1 MRNRITYGQSL
12 VLCSQ
17 PPAFQSNTLNVS
29 GLKRVQ
35 NCDIEFSFARERFKQ
50 VGSEDFVGD
59 VHLRNADIRFSL
71 NYYYSNGANEA
82 LMGLNVDG
90 NSGHALKY
98 VKKENQD
105 RNYYIVQGSGENFE
119 PLNETSFLDNYNV
132 MGLGNVFLDSY
143 SFSASVGAPITV
155 STSLS
160 AYNMQLDDYNESNGE
175 YIPAIDSSNGTTS
188 STHKYKILTGNIKN
202 VTNLDGYIDA
212 ALSPNDIELVLPSDI
227 NVAGLE
233 FTGNGQMAHI
243 QSFELSFNIDRH
255 DLYGFGSMYPYG
267 RRAILPV
274 LGSLNFSAIAS
285 EFTTGTLHTIINSGE
300 KEFDF
305 TFNFL
310 NCSGQT
316 GLQLDIEKAKM
327 DSQSFGESIGDN
339 AAVDI
344 SFSFPMSSTTG
355 FRVSTPPL
363 IIDQPEDSASAM
375 TTTATGKTPIT
386 YKWFDASDDSQVAT
400 GPSYNPTIEGDY
412 YCVAYNDLGSGI
424 SKTAHAT

>member
-59 VHLRNADIRFSL
+59 VHLRNADIRFGL

-119 PLNETSFLDNYNV
+119 PLNEASFLDNYNI

-143 SFSASVGAPITV
+143 SFSASVGTPISV

-227 NVAGLE
+227 NVAGME
-233 FTGNGQMAHI
+233 FTGDGQMAHI

-267 RRAILPV
+267 RRAILPI

-285 EFTTGTLHTIINSGE
+285 EFTTGTLNTIINSGE

-316 GLQLDIEKAKM
+316 GLQLNKEKAKM
-327 DSQSFGESIGDN
+327 DSQSFRESIGDN

-386 YKWFDASDDSQVAT
+386 YKWFDANDDSQVAT
-400 GPSYNPTIEGDY
+400 GFSYDPTGEGDY
-412 YCVAYNDLGSGI
+412 YCVAYNDLGSGV

>member
-1 MRNRITYGQSL
+1 
-12 VLCSQ
+12 
-17 PPAFQSNTLNVS
+17 
-29 GLKRVQ
+29 
-35 NCDIEFSFARERFKQ
+35 
-50 VGSEDFVGD
+50 
-59 VHLRNADIRFSL
+59 
-71 NYYYSNGANEA
+71 
-82 LMGLNVDG
+82 
-90 NSGHALKY
+90 
-98 VKKENQD
+98 
-105 RNYYIVQGSGENFE
+105 
-119 PLNETSFLDNYNV
+119 
-132 MGLGNVFLDSY
+132 
-143 SFSASVGAPITV
+143 
-155 STSLS
+155 
-160 AYNMQLDDYNESNGE
+160 
-175 YIPAIDSSNGTTS
+175 
-188 STHKYKILTGNIKN
+188 
-202 VTNLDGYIDA
+202 
-212 ALSPNDIELVLPSDI
+212 
-227 NVAGLE
+227 
-233 FTGNGQMAHI
+233 
-243 QSFELSFNIDRH
+243 
-255 DLYGFGSMYPYG
+255 MYPYG
-267 RRAILPV
+267 RRVIRPV

-375 TTTATGKTPIT
+375 TTTATGKTPIA

-400 GPSYNPTIEGDY
+400 GHSYNPTVEGDY